1 VSKLIYSVIT
11 SLDGFVADEAGKFE
25 WAEPDESVH
34 SFIND
39 LERSVGTY
47 LYGRRMYEVMSWWET
62 TGDSGEG
69 PRHIEEF
76 AHLWR
81 AADKVVYSST
91 LSTVSTAR
99 TRVERDF
106 HAESIRTL
114 KAESDSDISIG
125 GPTLAAAAIA
135 AGLVEEYQLFVAPV
149 IVGGGLKAFSDGVRE
164 DVELLGER
172 RFEAGFVYLNYR
184 SRR

>member
-1 VSKLIYSVIT
+1 
-11 SLDGFVADEAGKFE
+11 
-25 WAEPDESVH
+25 
-34 SFIND
+34 
-39 LERSVGTY
+39 
-47 LYGRRMYEVMSWWET
+47 
-62 TGDSGEG
+62 
-69 PRHIEEF
+69 
-76 AHLWR
+76 
-81 AADKVVYSST
+81 
-91 LSTVSTAR
+91 
-99 TRVERDF
+99 
-106 HAESIRTL
+106 L